1 MKTGNT
7 DAPAHFLMSMT
18 QPLPWD
24 RGRPA
29 RKRSITRPR
38 LMNSSA
44 RASALV
50 CGQDARGPREE
61 VDLANPNCFRVSSN
75 RQFASGTLE

>member
-7 DAPAHFLMSMT
+7 DAPVHFLMSMT

-38 LMNSSA
+38 LVNSSA

-50 CGQDARGPREE
+50 CEREAPGPRED
-61 VDLANPNCFRVSSN
+61 VDLANPNCFIAGSN
-75 RQFASGTLE
+75 RQLAGGTLE